1 MLQEAAFYNVPMPES
16 SSMLDQYRRIKA
28 RHRDEIL
35 FFRLGD
41 FYEMFNE
48 DAQEA
53 STILDLTLTKRQG
66 QPMCGIPYHAAKTYI
81 ARLLKAGKKVAI
93 CEQKPLAGKR
103 GLMDR
108 EVIEVIT
115 PGTAVEDD
123 YLEQTANNYLADICL
138 LNNYLCFSYL
148 DVSTGEFKAHS
159 IVYRNGESSEAI
171 RTELYRLSPRELLV
185 QQSILD
191 QPRLFQV
198 IRESGAMI
206 EPQQDWTYDLVHS
219 LEILKKKFGL
229 ASLKGFG
236 FDDQDPALAAAGH
249 LLEYVQEMI
258 RQDCPHIRALLRY
271 EQQEYVLLD
280 EATKRNLELVKNLND
295 SSRRDTLIEVI
306 DRTKTAGG
314 TRLLRQWLFQP
325 LRKREKIEARLD
337 AVAFLYHDQI
347 FLGDVRKILYGVLD
361 TERLISRLAIDKAHA
376 KDLRALR
383 DSLDAGLNLFRVVEA
398 AQPPCALKPGLSA
411 EHAEDCKHVIDA
423 IDEAILDDPS
433 VLLTEGDLIK
443 DGYNAELDDLRNM
456 HKNTQAVLER
466 YLEEEKQRSGI
477 QNLRIRYNRVIGYYL
492 EVTKG
497 NLANVPGHFIR
508 RQSLVGGERY
518 TTDRLAELES
528 KINGAQE
535 RIVELEKQLFL
546 EVREGIKKYIPALL
560 ECSQSISQIDC
571 LASLAQA
578 ATEHGY
584 ARPEIC
590 EDSEIHIINGR
601 HPVVEM
607 CLPYGDFVPN
617 SISFSRE
624 NQWFVLITGPNMA
637 GKSTVLRQTA
647 LIVLLAHMGS
657 FVPADS
663 ARIGLVDKIFCRVGA
678 QDNLARGES
687 TFLVEMHETAFIL
700 NTATEK
706 SLVIMDE
713 VGRGT
718 GTLDGVSIAWA
729 VSEYLI
735 HHIGCR
741 TLFAT
746 HYHQL
751 TTMAIPGVRNM
762 KMAVIERDGNVSFPK
777 RLEEGASSGSYGIHV
792 ARLAGLPDEVIF
804 RASALE
810 SHFSTLERGLVEGN
824 FKEANVP
831 AQTAFSI
838 PKDNQRNNALTPYE
852 KNDLSP
858 RHEAYSGELFS
869 QEDLVIAEL
878 KNMDTDE
885 ITPLKALQILSEL
898 VGKLKQ

>member
-1 MLQEAAFYNVPMPES
+1 MQQGVAFYNVAMPESS
-16 SSMLDQYRRIKA
+16 SSMLDQYRSIKA

-53 STILDLTLTKRQG
+53 STLLGLTLTKRQG
-66 QPMCGIPYHAAKTYI
+66 QPMCGIPYHAAKAYI

-93 CEQKPLAGKR
+93 CEQRPIAGKR
-103 GLMDR
+103 GIMDR
-108 EVIEVIT
+108 EVVEIIT
-115 PGTAVEDD
+115 PGTAIEDD
-123 YLEQTANNYLADICL
+123 YLEQSSNNYIADICL
-138 LNNYLCFSYL
+138 LKGYLCFAYL
-148 DVSTGEFKAHS
+148 DVSTGEFKAYS
-159 IVYRNGESSEAI
+159 IASHEDEESGEAI
-171 RTELYRLSPRELLV
+171 RAELYRLSPRELLV
-185 QQSILD
+185 QQSVLD
-191 QPRLFQV
+191 QPKFFQV
-198 IRESGAMI
+198 IRESGATI
-206 EPQQDWTYDLVHS
+206 EPQPDWAYDPIHS
-219 LEILKKKFGL
+219 LEVLKKKFGL

-236 FDDQDPALAAAGH
+236 FEDQDPALATAGH

-258 RQDCPHIRALLRY
+258 HRDCLHVRALLRY
-271 EQQEYVLLD
+271 EQQQFVLLD
-280 EATKRNLELVKNLND
+280 EATKRNLELVKNLSD
-295 SSRRDTLIEVI
+295 STKRDTLLDVI
-306 DRTKTAGG
+306 DRTRTAGG

-325 LRKREKIEARLD
+325 LRERVQIEARLE
-337 AVAFLYHDQI
+337 AVAFLYHNQLL
-347 FLGDVRKILYGVLD
+347 LGEVRKTLYGVLD
-361 TERLISRLAIDKAHA
+361 IERLISRLAVDKANA

-383 DSLDAGLNLFRVVEA
+383 DSLDAGLSLFRMLEA
-398 AQPPCALKPGLSA
+398 AAPPLGLKPAMSP
-411 EHAEDCKHVIDA
+411 EHIQACRRVIDT

-433 VLLTEGDLIK
+433 VVLTEGNLIR
-443 DGYNAELDDLRNM
+443 DGYNDELDDLRNI
-456 HKNTQAVLER
+456 HRNTQAVLET
-466 YLEEEKQRSGI
+466 YLEEEKERSGI

-497 NLANVPGHFIR
+497 NLANVPEHFIR

-518 TTDRLAELES
+518 TTDRLADLES

-535 RIVELEKQLFL
+535 RIIELEKRLFL
-546 EVREGIKKYIPALL
+546 ETREHIKKYIPALL
-560 ECSQSISQIDC
+560 ECSHSISQIDC

-584 ARPEIC
+584 TRPEI
-590 EDSEIHIINGR
+590 SENAEIEIVNGR
-601 HPVVEM
+601 HPVVET

-617 SISFSRE
+617 SISFSRAD
-624 NQWFVLITGPNMA
+624 QWFVLITGPNMA

-647 LIVLLAHMGS
+647 LIVLLAHVGS
-657 FVPADS
+657 FIPAD
-663 ARIGLVDKIFCRVGA
+663 AAKIGLVDKIFCRVGA

-735 HHIGCR
+735 RRIGCR

-751 TTMAIPGVRNM
+751 TTMAIPGIRNM
-762 KMAVIERDGNVSFPK
+762 MMSVIEHDGDVSFPK

-792 ARLAGLPDEVIF
+792 ARLAGLPDEVIV
-804 RASALE
+804 RASAIEAHLGA
-810 SHFSTLERGLVEGN
+810 LERGLIEGTRVGAVSE
-824 FKEANVP
+824 KTTPP
-831 AQTAFSI
+831 AAEEPQGSRAAF
-838 PKDNQRNNALTPYE
+838 D
-852 KNDLSP
+852 
-858 RHEAYSGELFS
+858 ELFS
-869 QEDLVIAEL
+869 TEDLVISEL
-878 KNMDTDE
+878 KSLEPDT
-885 ITPLKALQILSEL
+885 ITPLKALQILSNIVER
-898 VGKLKQ
+898 LKHRP

>member
-1 MLQEAAFYNVPMPES
+1 VLKKAASYNVAMPESS
-16 SSMLDQYRRIKA
+16 SSMLDQYRSIKA
-28 RHRDEIL
+28 RHRDAIL

-53 STILDLTLTKRQG
+53 SALLDLTLTKRQG
-66 QPMCGIPYHAAKTYI
+66 QPMCGIPYHAAKSYI

-93 CEQKPLAGKR
+93 CEQKAVPGKR

-123 YLEQTANNYLADICL
+123 YLEQTSNNYLADICVL
-138 LNNYLCFSYL
+138 KGRLCFAYL

-159 IVYRNGESSEAI
+159 LAYHEGEESGEAI
-171 RTELYRLSPRELLV
+171 RAELYRLSPRELLV

-191 QPRLFQV
+191 QPKLFQV
-198 IRESGAMI
+198 IRESGAMV
-206 EPQQDWTYDLVHS
+206 EPQSDWTYDLPHS
-219 LEILKKKFGL
+219 LEVLKRKFGL

-258 RQDCPHIRALLRY
+258 HQDCAHIRALLRY
-271 EQQEYVLLD
+271 EQQEFVLLD
-280 EATKRNLELVKNLND
+280 EATKRNLELVKNLSD
-295 SSRRDTLIEVI
+295 STRRDTLLDVV

-325 LRKREKIEARLD
+325 LRERAKIEARLD
-337 AVAFLYHDQI
+337 AVAFLYHNQLL
-347 FLGDVRKILYGVLD
+347 LGEVRKTLYGVLD
-361 TERLISRLAIDKAHA
+361 IERLISRLAIDKAHA

-383 DSLDAGLNLFRVVEA
+383 DSLDAGLTLFRVLEA
-398 AQPPCALKPGLSA
+398 ADPPLALKPAISA
-411 EHAEDCKHVIDA
+411 EHIHDCRNVIDT

-433 VLLTEGDLIK
+433 VVLTEGNLIR
-443 DGYNAELDDLRNM
+443 DGYNDELDDLRNM
-456 HKNTQAVLER
+456 HRNTQAVLEK
-466 YLEEEKQRSGI
+466 YLEEEKERSGI

-497 NLANVPGHFIR
+497 NLASVPEHFIR

-518 TTDRLAELES
+518 TTDRLADLES

-535 RIVELEKQLFL
+535 RIVELEKRLFL
-546 EVREGIKKYIPALL
+546 ETRERIKKYIPALL
-560 ECSQSISQIDC
+560 ECSHSISQIDC
-571 LASLAQA
+571 LASLAQT

-584 ARPEIC
+584 ARPEIS
-590 EDSEIHIINGR
+590 EDPEIEIVNGR
-601 HPVVEM
+601 HPVVEA

-617 SISFSRE
+617 SISFSRA

-647 LIVLLAHMGS
+647 LIVLLAHIGS
-657 FVPADS
+657 FVPAES
-663 ARIGLVDKIFCRVGA
+663 AKIGLVDKIFCRVGA

-729 VSEYLI
+729 VSEHLI
-735 HHIGCR
+735 RRIGCR

-751 TTMAIPGVRNM
+751 TTMHIPGIRNM
-762 KMAVIERDGNVSFPK
+762 KMAVIECDGNVSFPK

-792 ARLAGLPDEVIF
+792 ARLAGLPDEVIS

-810 SHFSTLERGLVEGN
+810 SQFGALERGLIEGAGGAVVSEHVTLPAAEVERCS
-824 FKEANVP
+824 EA
-831 AQTAFSI
+831 AS
-838 PKDNQRNNALTPYE
+838 D
-852 KNDLSP
+852 
-858 RHEAYSGELFS
+858 ELFS
-869 QEDLVIAEL
+869 REDLVIAEL
-878 KNMDTDE
+878 KSLEPDK
-885 ITPLKALQILSEL
+885 ITPLKALQILSDIVER
-898 VGKLKQ
+898 LKH

>member
-1 MLQEAAFYNVPMPES
+1 MI
-16 SSMLDQYRRIKA
+16 DQYRRIKA

-48 DAQEA
+48 DALEA
-53 STILDLTLTKRQG
+53 STLLDLTLTKRQS

-93 CEQKPLAGKR
+93 CEQKPLVGKR

-123 YLEQTANNYLADICL
+123 YLEQNANNYIVDIGII
-138 LNNYLCFSYL
+138 NNYLCFAYL
-148 DVSTGEFKAHS
+148 DVSTGEFKVHS
-159 IVYRNGESSEAI
+159 MVHREDEDSESI

-191 QPRLFQV
+191 RPRLFQV
-198 IRESGAMI
+198 IRESGAMT
-206 EPQQDWTYDLVHS
+206 EPQQDWAYDLTHS
-219 LEILKKKFGL
+219 LEVLKKKFGL

-236 FDDQDPALAAAGH
+236 FDDREPALAVAGH

-258 RQDCPHIRALLRY
+258 HQDCPHIQSLLRY
-271 EQQEYVLLD
+271 EQREFVLLD
-280 EATKRNLELVKNLND
+280 EATRRNLELVRNLND

-325 LRKREKIEARLD
+325 LREKPKIEARLD
-337 AVAFLYHDQI
+337 AVSFLYHDQI
-347 FLGDVRKILYGVLD
+347 FLGDIRKILNGILD

-383 DSLDAGLNLFRVVEA
+383 DSLDGGLGLFQKVEA
-398 AQPPCALKPGLSA
+398 AEPPVDLKPGISA
-411 EHAEDCKHVIDA
+411 AHVEDCRHVIDTIDTA
-423 IDEAILDDPS
+423 IMEDPS
-433 VLLTEGDLIK
+433 VLLTEGNLIS
-443 DGYNAELDDLRNM
+443 DGYNAELDDLRDT
-456 HKNTQAVLER
+456 HRNTQAVLGK

-497 NLANVPGHFIR
+497 NLANVPEYFIR

-546 EVREGIKKYIPALL
+546 EVRETLKKYIPALL
-560 ECSQSISQIDC
+560 ECSGSISQIDC

-584 ARPEIC
+584 TRPAINEKSDIQ
-590 EDSEIHIINGR
+590 IVNGR
-601 HPVVEM
+601 HPVVEI

-617 SISFSRE
+617 SISFSGE

-663 ARIGLVDKIFCRVGA
+663 ATIGLVDKIFCRVGA

-700 NTATEK
+700 NTATNK

-718 GTLDGVSIAWA
+718 GTLDGMSIAWA

-735 HHIGCR
+735 QHIGCR

-746 HYHQL
+746 HYHEL
-751 TTMAIPGVRNM
+751 TTMTFPGMRNM
-762 KMAVIERDGNVSFPK
+762 RMAVIEHDGTVFFPK
-777 RLEEGASSGSYGIHV
+777 RLEEGASGGSYGIHV
-792 ARLAGLPDEVIF
+792 ARLAGLPHEVIF

-810 SHFSTLERGLVEGN
+810 SHF
-824 FKEANVP
+824 
-831 AQTAFSI
+831 
-838 PKDNQRNNALTPYE
+838 NALEQDRGAKSASISSQETKIAELPIAE
-852 KNDLSP
+852 KKGSGSLDIS
-858 RHEAYSGELFS
+858 HGQGAYSEELFS
-869 QEDLVIAEL
+869 QEDMVIAEL
-878 KNMDTDE
+878 KSLEPNN

-898 VGKLKQ
+898 VGRLKR

>member
-1 MLQEAAFYNVPMPES
+1 VLQGVAFYNVAMPESS

-53 STILDLTLTKRQG
+53 STLLDLTLTKRQG
-66 QPMCGIPYHAAKTYI
+66 QPMCGIPYHAAKAYI

-93 CEQKPLAGKR
+93 CEQRPIAGKR

-108 EVIEVIT
+108 EVVEVIT
-115 PGTAVEDD
+115 PGTTVEDD
-123 YLEQTANNYLADICL
+123 YLEQSSNNYIADICL
-138 LNNYLCFSYL
+138 LKEYLCFAYL
-148 DVSTGEFKAHS
+148 DVSTGEFKAYS
-159 IVYRNGESSEAI
+159 IASHEGEKSGEAI
-171 RTELYRLSPRELLV
+171 RAELYRLSPRELLV
-185 QQSILD
+185 QQSVLD
-191 QPRLFQV
+191 QPKFFQV
-198 IRESGAMI
+198 IRESGATI
-206 EPQQDWTYDLVHS
+206 EPQPDWAYDPIHS
-219 LEILKKKFGL
+219 LEVLKKKFGL

-236 FDDQDPALAAAGH
+236 FEDQDPALATAGH

-258 RQDCPHIRALLRY
+258 HRDCLHVRALLRY
-271 EQQEYVLLD
+271 EQQQFVLLD
-280 EATKRNLELVKNLND
+280 EATKRNLELVKNLSD
-295 SSRRDTLIEVI
+295 STRRDTLLDVI
-306 DRTKTAGG
+306 DRTRTAGG
-314 TRLLRQWLFQP
+314 TRLLRQSLFQP
-325 LRKREKIEARLD
+325 LRERVQIEARLE
-337 AVAFLYHDQI
+337 AVAFLYHNQLL
-347 FLGDVRKILYGVLD
+347 LGEVRKTLYGVLD
-361 TERLISRLAIDKAHA
+361 IERLISRLAVDKANA

-383 DSLDAGLNLFRVVEA
+383 DSLDAGLSLFRMLEA
-398 AQPPCALKPGLSA
+398 AAPPLGLKPAMSP
-411 EHAEDCKHVIDA
+411 EHIQACRRVIDT

-433 VLLTEGDLIK
+433 VVLTEGNLIR
-443 DGYNAELDDLRNM
+443 DGYNDELDDLRNT
-456 HKNTQAVLER
+456 HRNTQAVLET
-466 YLEEEKQRSGI
+466 YLEEEKERSGI

-497 NLANVPGHFIR
+497 NLANVPEHFIR

-518 TTDRLAELES
+518 TTDRLADLES

-535 RIVELEKQLFL
+535 RIIELEKRLFL
-546 EVREGIKKYIPALL
+546 ETREHIKKYIPALL
-560 ECSQSISQIDC
+560 ECSHSISQIDC

-584 ARPEIC
+584 TRPEI
-590 EDSEIHIINGR
+590 SENAEIEIVNGR
-601 HPVVEM
+601 HPVVET

-617 SISFSRE
+617 SISFSRAD
-624 NQWFVLITGPNMA
+624 QWFVLITGPNMA

-647 LIVLLAHMGS
+647 LIVLLAHVGS
-657 FVPADS
+657 FVPAD
-663 ARIGLVDKIFCRVGA
+663 AAKIGLVDKIFCRVGA

-735 HHIGCR
+735 RRIGCR

-751 TTMAIPGVRNM
+751 TTMAIPGIRNM
-762 KMAVIERDGNVSFPK
+762 MMSVIEHDGDVSFPK

-792 ARLAGLPDEVIF
+792 ARLAGLPDEVIV
-804 RASALE
+804 RASAIEAHLG
-810 SHFSTLERGLVEGN
+810 TLERGLIEGTRGGAVSE
-824 FKEANVP
+824 KTTPP
-831 AQTAFSI
+831 AAEEPQGSRAAF
-838 PKDNQRNNALTPYE
+838 D
-852 KNDLSP
+852 
-858 RHEAYSGELFS
+858 ELFS
-869 QEDLVIAEL
+869 REDLVIAEL
-878 KNMDTDE
+878 KNLEPDT
-885 ITPLKALQILSEL
+885 ITPLKALQILSNIVER
-898 VGKLKQ
+898 LKHRP

>member
-1 MLQEAAFYNVPMPES
+1 MLQGVAFYNVAMPESS

-53 STILDLTLTKRQG
+53 STLLDLTLTKRQG
-66 QPMCGIPYHAAKTYI
+66 QPMCGIPYHAAKAYI

-93 CEQKPLAGKR
+93 CEQRPIAGKR

-108 EVIEVIT
+108 EVVEVIT
-115 PGTAVEDD
+115 PGTTVEDD
-123 YLEQTANNYLADICL
+123 YLEQSSNNYIADICL
-138 LNNYLCFSYL
+138 LKEYLCFAYL
-148 DVSTGEFKAHS
+148 DVSTGEFKAYS
-159 IVYRNGESSEAI
+159 IASHEGEKSGEAI
-171 RTELYRLSPRELLV
+171 RAELYRLSPRELLV
-185 QQSILD
+185 QQSVLD
-191 QPRLFQV
+191 QPKFFQV
-198 IRESGAMI
+198 IRESGATI
-206 EPQQDWTYDLVHS
+206 EPQPDWAYDPIHS
-219 LEILKKKFGL
+219 LEVLKKKFGL

-236 FDDQDPALAAAGH
+236 FEDQDPALATAGH

-258 RQDCPHIRALLRY
+258 HRDCLHVRALLRY
-271 EQQEYVLLD
+271 EQQQFVLLD
-280 EATKRNLELVKNLND
+280 EATKRNLELVKNLSD
-295 SSRRDTLIEVI
+295 STRRDTLLDVI
-306 DRTKTAGG
+306 DRTRTAGG
-314 TRLLRQWLFQP
+314 TRLLRQSLFQP
-325 LRKREKIEARLD
+325 LRERVQIEARLE
-337 AVAFLYHDQI
+337 AVAFLYHNQLL
-347 FLGDVRKILYGVLD
+347 LGEVRKTLYGVLD
-361 TERLISRLAIDKAHA
+361 IERLISRLAVDKANA

-383 DSLDAGLNLFRVVEA
+383 DSLDAGLSLFRMLEA
-398 AQPPCALKPGLSA
+398 AAPPLGLKPAMSP
-411 EHAEDCKHVIDA
+411 EHIQACRRVIDT

-433 VLLTEGDLIK
+433 VVLTEGNLIR
-443 DGYNAELDDLRNM
+443 DGYNDELDDLRNT
-456 HKNTQAVLER
+456 HRNTQAVLET
-466 YLEEEKQRSGI
+466 YLEEEKERSGI

-497 NLANVPGHFIR
+497 NLANVPEHFIR

-518 TTDRLAELES
+518 TTDRLADLES

-535 RIVELEKQLFL
+535 RIIELEKRLFL
-546 EVREGIKKYIPALL
+546 ETREHIKKYIPALL
-560 ECSQSISQIDC
+560 ECSHSISQIDC

-584 ARPEIC
+584 TRPEI
-590 EDSEIHIINGR
+590 SENAEIEIVNGR
-601 HPVVEM
+601 HPVVET

-617 SISFSRE
+617 SISFSRAD
-624 NQWFVLITGPNMA
+624 QWFVLITGPNMA

-647 LIVLLAHMGS
+647 LIVLLAHVGS
-657 FVPADS
+657 FVPAD
-663 ARIGLVDKIFCRVGA
+663 AAKIGLVDKIFCRVGA

-735 HHIGCR
+735 RRIGCR

-751 TTMAIPGVRNM
+751 TTMAIPGIRNM
-762 KMAVIERDGNVSFPK
+762 MMSVIEHDGDVSFPK

-792 ARLAGLPDEVIF
+792 ARLAGLPDEVIV
-804 RASALE
+804 RASAIEAHLG
-810 SHFSTLERGLVEGN
+810 TLERGLIEGTRGGAVSE
-824 FKEANVP
+824 KTTPP
-831 AQTAFSI
+831 AAEEPQGSRAAF
-838 PKDNQRNNALTPYE
+838 D
-852 KNDLSP
+852 
-858 RHEAYSGELFS
+858 ELFS
-869 QEDLVIAEL
+869 REDLVIAEL
-878 KNMDTDE
+878 KNLEPDT
-885 ITPLKALQILSEL
+885 ITPLKALQILSNIVER
-898 VGKLKQ
+898 LKHRP

>member
-1 MLQEAAFYNVPMPES
+1 MLKEAAFYNVPMPESS

-53 STILDLTLTKRQG
+53 STLLDLTLTKRQG
-66 QPMCGIPYHAAKTYI
+66 QPMCGIPYHAAKAYI

-93 CEQKPLAGKR
+93 CEQKLLAGKR

-123 YLEQTANNYLADICL
+123 YLEQSSNNYLADICL
-138 LNNYLCFSYL
+138 LNNSLCFAYL

-159 IVYRNGESSEAI
+159 TAYQGEESSETI

-206 EPQQDWTYDLVHS
+206 EPQSDWTYNLVHS
-219 LEILKKKFGL
+219 LEVLKKKFGL

-258 RQDCPHIRALLRY
+258 RQDCPHVRALLRY
-271 EQQEYVLLD
+271 EQQEFVLLD
-280 EATKRNLELVKNLND
+280 EATKRNLELVKNLSD

-325 LRKREKIEARLD
+325 LRERAKIDARLD

-347 FLGDVRKILYGVLD
+347 FLGDVRKTLYGVLD

-383 DSLDAGLNLFRVVEA
+383 DSLDAGLKLFQVVESVG
-398 AQPPCALKPGLSA
+398 PPVALRPAISA
-411 EHAEDCKHVIDA
+411 EHIEDCRRVIDA

-433 VLLTEGDLIK
+433 VLLTEGDLIR
-443 DGYNAELDDLRNM
+443 DGYNDELDDLHNM
-456 HKNTQAVLER
+456 HRNTQAVLEK
-466 YLEEEKQRSGI
+466 YLGEEKERSGI
-477 QNLRIRYNRVIGYYL
+477 QNLRMRYNRVIGYYL

-497 NLANVPGHFIR
+497 NLANVPEHFIR

-535 RIVELEKQLFL
+535 RIVELEKRLFL
-546 EVREGIKKYIPALL
+546 EVRESIKKYIPALL

-571 LASLAQA
+571 LASLAQT

-584 ARPEIC
+584 ARPEIS
-590 EDSEIHIINGR
+590 EDSEIEIVNGR
-601 HPVVEM
+601 HPVVEV

-617 SISFSRE
+617 SISFSRGH
-624 NQWFVLITGPNMA
+624 QWFVLITGPNMA

-647 LIVLLAHMGS
+647 LIVLLAHVGS

-663 ARIGLVDKIFCRVGA
+663 AKIGLVDKIFCRVGA

-735 HHIGCR
+735 HRIGCR

-751 TTMAIPGVRNM
+751 TTMAVPGMRNM
-762 KMAVIERDGNVSFPK
+762 KMTVIERDGNVSFPK

-792 ARLAGLPDEVIF
+792 ARLAGLPDEVTF

-810 SHFSTLERGLVEGN
+810 SHFSTLERDVVEGN
-824 FKEANVP
+824 REAAVSEQSSSLVP
-831 AQTAFSI
+831 GERRRSE
-838 PKDNQRNNALTPYE
+838 PYS
-852 KNDLSP
+852 D
-858 RHEAYSGELFS
+858 ELFS
-869 QEDLVIAEL
+869 REDLVIAEL
-878 KNMDTDE
+878 KSLEPDE
-885 ITPLKALQILSEL
+885 ITPLKALQILSDL
-898 VGKLKQ
+898 VEKLKR

>member
-1 MLQEAAFYNVPMPES
+1 MLQGVAFYNVAMPESS

-53 STILDLTLTKRQG
+53 STLLDLTLTKRQG
-66 QPMCGIPYHAAKTYI
+66 QPMCGIPYHAAKAYI

-93 CEQKPLAGKR
+93 CEQRPIAGKR

-108 EVIEVIT
+108 EVVEVIT
-115 PGTAVEDD
+115 PGTTVEDD
-123 YLEQTANNYLADICL
+123 YLEQSSNNYIADICL
-138 LNNYLCFSYL
+138 LKEYLCFAYL
-148 DVSTGEFKAHS
+148 DVSTGEFKAYS
-159 IVYRNGESSEAI
+159 IASHEGEKSGEAI
-171 RTELYRLSPRELLV
+171 RAELYRLSPRELLV
-185 QQSILD
+185 QQSVLD
-191 QPRLFQV
+191 QPKFFQV
-198 IRESGAMI
+198 IRESGATI
-206 EPQQDWTYDLVHS
+206 EPQPDWAYDPIHS
-219 LEILKKKFGL
+219 LEVLKKKFGL

-236 FDDQDPALAAAGH
+236 FEDQDPALATAGH

-258 RQDCPHIRALLRY
+258 HRDCLHVRALLRY
-271 EQQEYVLLD
+271 EQQQFVLLD
-280 EATKRNLELVKNLND
+280 EATKRNLELVKNLSD
-295 SSRRDTLIEVI
+295 STRRDTLLDVI
-306 DRTKTAGG
+306 DRTRTAGG
-314 TRLLRQWLFQP
+314 TRLLRQSLFQP
-325 LRKREKIEARLD
+325 LRERVQIEARLE
-337 AVAFLYHDQI
+337 AVAFLYHNQLL
-347 FLGDVRKILYGVLD
+347 LGEVRKTLYGVLD
-361 TERLISRLAIDKAHA
+361 IERLISRLAVDKANA

-383 DSLDAGLNLFRVVEA
+383 DSLDAGLSLFRMLEA
-398 AQPPCALKPGLSA
+398 AAPPLGLKPAMSP
-411 EHAEDCKHVIDA
+411 EHIQACRRVIDT

-433 VLLTEGDLIK
+433 VVLTEGNLIR
-443 DGYNAELDDLRNM
+443 DGYNDELDDLRNT
-456 HKNTQAVLER
+456 HRNTQAVLET
-466 YLEEEKQRSGI
+466 YLEEEKERSGI

-497 NLANVPGHFIR
+497 NLANVPEHFIR

-518 TTDRLAELES
+518 TTDRLADLES

-535 RIVELEKQLFL
+535 RIIELEKRLFL
-546 EVREGIKKYIPALL
+546 ETREHIKKYIPALL
-560 ECSQSISQIDC
+560 ECSHSISQIDC

-584 ARPEIC
+584 TRPEI
-590 EDSEIHIINGR
+590 SENAEIEIVNGR
-601 HPVVEM
+601 HPVVET

-617 SISFSRE
+617 SISFSRAD
-624 NQWFVLITGPNMA
+624 QWFVLITGPNMA

-647 LIVLLAHMGS
+647 LIVLLAHVGS
-657 FVPADS
+657 FIPAD
-663 ARIGLVDKIFCRVGA
+663 AAKIGLVDKIFCRVGA

-735 HHIGCR
+735 RRIGCR

-751 TTMAIPGVRNM
+751 TTMAIPGIRNM
-762 KMAVIERDGNVSFPK
+762 MMSVIEHDGDVSFPK

-792 ARLAGLPDEVIF
+792 ARLAGLPDEVIV
-804 RASALE
+804 RASAIEAHLG
-810 SHFSTLERGLVEGN
+810 TLERGLIEGTRGGAVSE
-824 FKEANVP
+824 KTTPP
-831 AQTAFSI
+831 AAEEPQGSRAAF
-838 PKDNQRNNALTPYE
+838 D
-852 KNDLSP
+852 
-858 RHEAYSGELFS
+858 ELFS
-869 QEDLVIAEL
+869 REDLVIAEL
-878 KNMDTDE
+878 KNLEPDT
-885 ITPLKALQILSEL
+885 ITPLKALQILSNIVER
-898 VGKLKQ
+898 LKHRP

>member
-1 MLQEAAFYNVPMPES
+1 VLQEAAFYNVPMPES

-53 STILDLTLTKRQG
+53 STLLDLTLTKRQN
-66 QPMCGIPYHAAKTYI
+66 QPMCGIPYHAAKAYI

-123 YLEQTANNYLADICL
+123 YLEQSTNNYLADICI
-138 LNNYLCFSYL
+138 LNNSLCFAYL

-159 IVYRNGESSEAI
+159 TSYRDGESSEAI

-191 QPRLFQV
+191 QPKLFQV

-206 EPQQDWTYDLVHS
+206 EPQQDWAYDLVHS
-219 LEILKKKFGL
+219 LEALKKKFGL

-236 FDDQDPALAAAGH
+236 FDDQDPALAAAGN
-249 LLEYVQEMI
+249 LLEYVQDMI
-258 RQDCPHIRALLRY
+258 RQDCPHVRSLLHY

-325 LRKREKIEARLD
+325 LRERAKIEARLD
-337 AVAFLYHDQI
+337 AIAFLYHNQI

-361 TERLISRLAIDKAHA
+361 TERLISRLAVDKAHA

-383 DSLDAGLNLFRVVEA
+383 DSIDAGLALFHLVMD
-398 AQPPCALKPGLSA
+398 AQPPSALKPAISA
-411 EHAEDCKHVIDA
+411 EHLEECGRVIGT
-423 IDEAILDDPS
+423 IDEAIMDDPS
-433 VLLTEGDLIK
+433 VLLTEGDIIR
-443 DGYNAELDDLRNM
+443 DGYNGELDDLRDT
-456 HKNTQAVLER
+456 HRNTKAVLEK

-477 QNLRIRYNRVIGYYL
+477 QNLRIRYNKVIGYYL

-497 NLANVPGHFIR
+497 NLANVPEHFIR

-535 RIVELEKQLFL
+535 RIVELERRLFL
-546 EVREGIKKYIPALL
+546 EVRESIKKYIPALL

-571 LASLAQA
+571 FASLAQA

-584 ARPEIC
+584 ARPEVC
-590 EDSEIHIINGR
+590 EEPEIQIINGR
-601 HPVVEM
+601 HPVVEK

-617 SISFSRE
+617 SISFSRN
-624 NQWFVLITGPNMA
+624 NQWFVLLTGPNMA

-647 LIVLLAHMGS
+647 LIVLLSHIGS
-657 FVPADS
+657 FVPADT
-663 ARIGLVDKIFCRVGA
+663 AKIGLVDKIFCRVGA

-700 NTATEK
+700 NTATDK

-729 VSEYLI
+729 VSEYLV
-735 HHIGCR
+735 HRIGCR

-746 HYHQL
+746 HYHEL
-751 TTMAIPGVRNM
+751 TTMAISGVRNM

-804 RASALE
+804 RASVLE
-810 SHFSTLERGLVEGN
+810 SHFNTLERGLGEGN
-824 FKEANVP
+824 PRETSMP
-831 AQTAFSI
+831 AQAGALISEE
-838 PKDNQRNNALTPYE
+838 NQRNNANLTSAH
-852 KNDLSP
+852 KT
-858 RHEAYSGELFS
+858 YSDELFS
-869 QEDLVIAEL
+869 KEDLVIAEL
-878 KNMDTDE
+878 RNIE
-885 ITPLKALQILSEL
+885 PNEVTPLKALQILSEL
-898 VGKLKQ
+898 VELLKQ

>member
-1 MLQEAAFYNVPMPES
+1 
-16 SSMLDQYRRIKA
+16 MLDQYRRIKA

-53 STILDLTLTKRQG
+53 STLLDLTLTKRQG
-66 QPMCGIPYHAAKTYI
+66 QPMCGIPYHAAKAYI

-93 CEQKPLAGKR
+93 CEQRPIAGKR

-108 EVIEVIT
+108 EVVEVIT
-115 PGTAVEDD
+115 PGTTVEDD
-123 YLEQTANNYLADICL
+123 YLEQSSNNYIADICL
-138 LNNYLCFSYL
+138 LKEYLCFAYL
-148 DVSTGEFKAHS
+148 DVSTGEFKAYS
-159 IVYRNGESSEAI
+159 IASHEGEKSGEAI
-171 RTELYRLSPRELLV
+171 RAELYRLSPRELLV
-185 QQSILD
+185 QQSVLD
-191 QPRLFQV
+191 QPKFFQV
-198 IRESGAMI
+198 IRESGATI
-206 EPQQDWTYDLVHS
+206 EPQPDWAYDPIHS
-219 LEILKKKFGL
+219 LEVLKKKFGL

-236 FDDQDPALAAAGH
+236 FEDQDPALATAGH

-258 RQDCPHIRALLRY
+258 HRDCLHVRALLRY
-271 EQQEYVLLD
+271 EQQQFVLLD
-280 EATKRNLELVKNLND
+280 EATKRNLELVKNLSD
-295 SSRRDTLIEVI
+295 STRRDTLLDVI
-306 DRTKTAGG
+306 DRTRTAGG
-314 TRLLRQWLFQP
+314 TRLLRQSLFQP
-325 LRKREKIEARLD
+325 LRERVQIEARLE
-337 AVAFLYHDQI
+337 AVAFLYHNQLL
-347 FLGDVRKILYGVLD
+347 LGEVRKTLYGVLD
-361 TERLISRLAIDKAHA
+361 IERLISRLAVDKANA

-383 DSLDAGLNLFRVVEA
+383 DSLDAGLSLFRMLEA
-398 AQPPCALKPGLSA
+398 AAPPLGLKPAMSP
-411 EHAEDCKHVIDA
+411 EHIQACRRVIDT

-433 VLLTEGDLIK
+433 VVLTEGNLIR
-443 DGYNAELDDLRNM
+443 DGYNDELDDLRNT
-456 HKNTQAVLER
+456 HRNTQAVLET
-466 YLEEEKQRSGI
+466 YLEEEKERSGI

-497 NLANVPGHFIR
+497 NLANVPEHFIR

-518 TTDRLAELES
+518 TTDRLADLES

-535 RIVELEKQLFL
+535 RIIELEKRLFL
-546 EVREGIKKYIPALL
+546 ETREHIKKYIPALL
-560 ECSQSISQIDC
+560 ECSHSISQIDC

-584 ARPEIC
+584 TRPEI
-590 EDSEIHIINGR
+590 SENAEIEIVNGR
-601 HPVVEM
+601 HPVVET

-617 SISFSRE
+617 SISFSRAD
-624 NQWFVLITGPNMA
+624 QWFVLITGPNMA

-647 LIVLLAHMGS
+647 LIVLLAHVGS
-657 FVPADS
+657 FVPAD
-663 ARIGLVDKIFCRVGA
+663 AAKIGLVDKIFCRVGA

-735 HHIGCR
+735 RRIGCR

-751 TTMAIPGVRNM
+751 TTMAIPGIRNM
-762 KMAVIERDGNVSFPK
+762 MMSVIEHDGDVSFPK

-792 ARLAGLPDEVIF
+792 ARLAGLPDEVIV
-804 RASALE
+804 RASAIEAHLG
-810 SHFSTLERGLVEGN
+810 TLERGLIEGTRGGAVSE
-824 FKEANVP
+824 KTTPP
-831 AQTAFSI
+831 AAEEPQGSRAAF
-838 PKDNQRNNALTPYE
+838 D
-852 KNDLSP
+852 
-858 RHEAYSGELFS
+858 ELFS
-869 QEDLVIAEL
+869 REDLVIAEL
-878 KNMDTDE
+878 KNLEPDT
-885 ITPLKALQILSEL
+885 ITPLKALQILSNIVER
-898 VGKLKQ
+898 LKHRP

>member
-1 MLQEAAFYNVPMPES
+1 MGRFGTLW
-16 SSMLDQYRRIKA
+16 I
-28 RHRDEIL
+28 
-35 FFRLGD
+35 RLTVWVG
-41 FYEMFNE
+41 
-48 DAQEA
+48 
-53 STILDLTLTKRQG
+53 
-66 QPMCGIPYHAAKTYI
+66 
-81 ARLLKAGKKVAI
+81 
-93 CEQKPLAGKR
+93 
-103 GLMDR
+103 
-108 EVIEVIT
+108 
-115 PGTAVEDD
+115 
-123 YLEQTANNYLADICL
+123 
-138 LNNYLCFSYL
+138 
-148 DVSTGEFKAHS
+148 
-159 IVYRNGESSEAI
+159 
-171 RTELYRLSPRELLV
+171 
-185 QQSILD
+185 
-191 QPRLFQV
+191 
-198 IRESGAMI
+198 
-206 EPQQDWTYDLVHS
+206 
-219 LEILKKKFGL
+219 
-229 ASLKGFG
+229 
-236 FDDQDPALAAAGH
+236 
-249 LLEYVQEMI
+249 
-258 RQDCPHIRALLRY
+258 
-271 EQQEYVLLD
+271 
-280 EATKRNLELVKNLND
+280 
-295 SSRRDTLIEVI
+295 
-306 DRTKTAGG
+306 
-314 TRLLRQWLFQP
+314 
-325 LRKREKIEARLD
+325 
-337 AVAFLYHDQI
+337 
-347 FLGDVRKILYGVLD
+347 
-361 TERLISRLAIDKAHA
+361 
-376 KDLRALR
+376 
-383 DSLDAGLNLFRVVEA
+383 EA
-398 AQPPCALKPGLSA
+398 AQPPFALKPGLSA

-518 TTDRLAELES
+518 TTDHLAELES

-535 RIVELEKQLFL
+535 RIVELEKRLFL

-700 NTATEK
+700 NTATKK

-718 GTLDGVSIAWA
+718 DLRMEFQIS
-729 VSEYLI
+729 
-735 HHIGCR
+735 
-741 TLFAT
+741 
-746 HYHQL
+746 
-751 TTMAIPGVRNM
+751 MGVRNTL
-762 KMAVIERDGNVSFPK
+762 FPTS
-777 RLEEGASSGSYGIHV
+777 GAH
-792 ARLAGLPDEVIF
+792 
-804 RASALE
+804 
-810 SHFSTLERGLVEGN
+810 
-824 FKEANVP
+824 
-831 AQTAFSI
+831 AFC
-838 PKDNQRNNALTPYE
+838 
-852 KNDLSP
+852 
-858 RHEAYSGELFS
+858 YS
-869 QEDLVIAEL
+869 
-878 KNMDTDE
+878 
-885 ITPLKALQILSEL
+885 
-898 VGKLKQ
+898 